1 MAYLFHVEQN
11 KELAR
16 WSSELGVQLS
26 LHQLGLFQT
35 YLRELNAWNSKTNL
49 TSITKPEEIII
60 KHFVDSIACSK
71 SIVKLL
77 LNSNLLDIGSGAGFP
92 GLPLKIVFPELIVT
106 LLEPTSKK
114 IAFLRHMIGTL
125 GLRKIKA
132 TPNTLQG
139 FATDH
144 ANHGM
149 FSYII
154 SRALNMDMMINRC
167 LELLT
172 AEGKLI
178 LCRSK
183 PFSEDENS
191 VEFEVESELS
201 YDLPCGYGH
210 RVLTTLKRR

>member
-1 MAYLFHVEQN
+1 MAYLFHVEQT

-16 WSSELGVQLS
+16 WSSELGVELS
-26 LHQLGLFQT
+26 LQQLRLFQA
-35 YLRELNAWNSKTNL
+35 YLRELSVWNSKTNL
-49 TSITKPEEIII
+49 TSITQPEEIIV
-60 KHFVDSIACSK
+60 KHFVDSIACSR
-71 SIVKLL
+71 SIVELL
-77 LNSNLLDIGSGAGFP
+77 PNSKLLDIGSGAGFP

-125 GLRKIKA
+125 GLRNIKA
-132 TPNTLQG
+132 IPNTLQV
-139 FATDH
+139 FAMDH
-144 ANHGM
+144 ASHGM
-149 FSYII
+149 FSYIV

-167 LELLT
+167 LKLLT

-183 PFSEDENS
+183 PFSENENS
-191 VEFEVESELS
+191 AGFEVESELS

>member
-1 MAYLFHVEQN
+1 VEQT

-16 WSSELGVQLS
+16 WSSGFGVELS
-26 LHQLGLFQT
+26 LQQLGLFQT
-35 YLRELNAWNSKTNL
+35 YLRELSVWNSKTNL
-49 TSITKPEEIII
+49 TSITQPEEIIV

-71 SIVKLL
+71 SIVELL
-77 LNSNLLDIGSGAGFP
+77 PNSKLLDIGSGAGFP
-92 GLPLKIVFPELIVT
+92 GLPLKIIFPELIVT

-125 GLRKIKA
+125 ELKNIRAI
-132 TPNTLQG
+132 PNTLQV

-144 ANHGM
+144 GSHGM
-149 FSYII
+149 FSYIV

-167 LELLT
+167 LKLLT

-183 PFSEDENS
+183 PFFENENS
-191 VEFEVESELS
+191 AEFEVESELS

>member
-1 MAYLFHVEQN
+1 VEQT

-16 WSSELGVQLS
+16 WSSGFGVELS
-26 LHQLGLFQT
+26 LQQLGLFQT
-35 YLRELNAWNSKTNL
+35 YLRELSVWNSKTNL
-49 TSITKPEEIII
+49 TSITQPEEIIV

-71 SIVKLL
+71 SIVELL
-77 LNSNLLDIGSGAGFP
+77 PNSKLLDIGSGAGFP
-92 GLPLKIVFPELIVT
+92 GLPLKIIFPELIVT

-125 GLRKIKA
+125 KLKNIRAI
-132 TPNTLQG
+132 PNTLQV

-144 ANHGM
+144 GSHGM
-149 FSYII
+149 FSYIV

-167 LELLT
+167 LKLLT

-183 PFSEDENS
+183 PFFENENS
-191 VEFEVESELS
+191 AEFEVESELS